1 MPADFNPADRAFMA
15 QALRLAAQG
24 LYTTTPNPRV
34 GALVVNGLAAL
45 RGERAGALSSS
56 PQN

>member
-1 MPADFNPADRAFMA
+1 VGEAPGSTAMA
-15 QALRLAAQG
+15 GGALI
-24 LYTTTPNPRV
+24 V